1 MARVRDYMT
10 RGVYTVDVNATLS
23 DVVRVM
29 AKYRISGVAVVSEDG
44 DTVGVISD
52 TDVLDAIIKGKDLET
67 TKVSEVMMP
76 FTLIIEEEAPLEKAA
91 RVMERERVHRLF
103 VVKEERPEKA
113 SLSKPYLQL
122 PVGILTSSDLV
133 RYIAE

>member
-1 MARVRDYMT
+1 MAMVKDYMT

-44 DTVGVISD
+44 DTMGVISD
-52 TDVLDAIIKGKDLET
+52 TDVLDAIINGKDLET

-76 FTLIIEEEAPLEKAA
+76 FTLIIEEEAPLEEAA

-113 SLSKPYLQL
+113 TLSKPYLQL